1 MRKFTLLMALTVC
14 ISLLQAQTSPDYIF
28 GAAGADWVTGVQG
41 TQVTSGVYQW
51 QFTAAA
57 TGDLFFKLGETTASA
72 DASGFWTNGEGTD
85 MNYTGAGT
93 MWDVYYKANMGD
105 GGAVKFVAT
114 TGNYYIIHAR
124 KNSADAN
131 AKFAIFESPS
141 AIATISSV
149 TQAFASPNLTVTVN
163 ASVVPAAVQKFW
175 VRYTKDNWA
184 TSAIVEATVTGTA
197 GTAVIDATGADKVG
211 YYVFT
216 TVQAPAGF
224 TDYDFYAVSL
234 NNNGGKNYAYYA
246 PMSGNYY
253 IPNIPTGQKG
263 FALLS
268 EAATAINSGGVA
280 GNINLLINGDIN
292 EPTNFGLS
300 NTTDYTITIRPD
312 DDIPSVITFEQ
323 VADNGASSGNIIIGL
338 PNINDWSSLGTAKN
352 IIIDGFAPGGNT
364 RQLTFQNIS
373 VNANTCK
380 PIHIIGK
387 IDNVVV
393 KNCNLYDNTSGSSAF
408 GVVSIRVR
416 NSGGV
421 DFIPNNVTIDNC
433 IIKSTSNTA
442 AGIFV
447 SNSGTPIGRP
457 VGLVFKNNFIE
468 VLHRAVSLNYAGTSS
483 VLNNE
488 IKVNQTTSGMASFG
502 IGGTSGGMVSTTI
515 SGNKIIQLGTANTTG
530 AGNGIRAIQA
540 SAGGTWYIY
549 NNFITGF
556 ATPSSGTTEVLGIRV
571 GSLSYVYNNTIVL
584 NNTSTTGGGTTPT
597 ACIVTYSA
605 TSEFKNNILI
615 SNEDDFASYCIY
627 GKAVSDYNVFHVG
640 GTNNAK
646 IGFATIAYATL
657 EDWQTGVGVDANSK
671 SKNVYFASATD
682 LSIAG
687 TSINDPDLSVPA
699 LAAVTT
705 DIFGTTRYTPLVYKG
720 AHEAS
725 DLNLPA
731 PTKVFTVTAPTGTE
745 KVYIIGSFTG
755 KNWDISNPYELTA
768 TANPYEFTG
777 TFACADGVEY
787 KYLNGVTNWD
797 YVEATA
803 PGTSLTTNRT
813 YNATDNV
820 PYWFASPKVKLNVSF
835 PFGSPIPA
843 NLFVKGSWDNWTT
856 GIELT
861 ASSTPMNAP
870 GAKFAPVQSVSFTG
884 TIGNGTTSVIYSN
897 TEYKYFSND
906 PTADNWEVFTG
917 NRWAIYPLMND
928 EIASFTTPLPATG
941 ISQTTEMSVRIM
953 RTQMGVTAVFDGNA
967 DVELYNINGALIEKT
982 NATGSYSRELNN
994 GIYIIRINGVATKF
1008 IK

>member
-1 MRKFTLLMALTVC
+1 MRKFTLLMALTAC
-14 ISLLQAQTSPDYIF
+14 ISLLQAQTSSDYIF
-28 GAAGADWVTGVQG
+28 GVAGSDWTTGVQG
-41 TQVTSGVYQW
+41 TQVTSGVFQW
-51 QFTAAA
+51 QFTAAT
-57 TGDLFFKLGETTASA
+57 TGDQFFKLGETAAST
-72 DASGFWTNGEGTD
+72 DASGFWVNGDGAD
-85 MNYTGAGT
+85 MNYTGAGV

-105 GGAVKFVAT
+105 GGAVKFAAT
-114 TGNYYIIHAR
+114 TGNFYIIQAR
-124 KNSADAN
+124 KNSVDNN
-131 AKFAIFESPS
+131 AKFAVFESPS
-141 AIATISSV
+141 AIATIASV
-149 TQAFASPNLTVTVN
+149 TQAFTSPNLTVTVN
-163 ASVVPAAVQKFW
+163 ASVAPAAVQKFW

-184 TSAIVEATVTGTA
+184 TSAMIEATVTGTA
-197 GTAVIDATGADKVG
+197 GTAVIDATGADKVE

-224 TDYDFYAVSL
+224 TDYDFYTVSL

-246 PMSGNYY
+246 PMVGDYY
-253 IPNIPTGQKG
+253 IPNIPTGKKG

-268 EAATAINSGGVA
+268 KAANAINSGGVA

-323 VADNGASSGNIIIGL
+323 LADNGASSGNIIIGL
-338 PNINDWSSLGTAKN
+338 PNIDDWNSLGVAKN

-364 RQLTFQNIS
+364 RQLTFQNKS
-373 VNANTCK
+373 VNVNTCK

-387 IDNVVV
+387 IDNVIV
-393 KNCNLYDNTSGSSAF
+393 KNCNLYDNTNGSSAF

-421 DFIPNNVTIDNC
+421 DFIPNNITVDNC

-447 SNSGTPIGRP
+447 SNSGTPVGRP

-488 IKVNQTTSGMASFG
+488 IKVNQTTPSMASFA
-502 IGGTSGGMVSTTI
+502 IGGTSGGMVSTTV
-515 SGNKIIQLGTANTTG
+515 SGNKIIQLGTANIAG

-627 GKAVSDYNVFHVG
+627 GKAISDYNTFYLG
-640 GTNNAK
+640 GTNNSK
-646 IGFATIAYATL
+646 LGFATVAYASL
-657 EDWQTGVGVDANSK
+657 QDWQTGTSQDANSK
-671 SKNVYFASATD
+671 FKNVYFASATD

-687 TSINDPDLSVPA
+687 TSVNDPDLAAPA
-699 LAAVTT
+699 LAAVTA
-705 DIFGTTRYTPLVYKG
+705 DIFGTARFSPLVYKG

-725 DLNLPA
+725 DLNQPA
-731 PTKVFTVTAPTGTE
+731 PTKVFTVTAPVGTE
-745 KVYIIGSFTG
+745 KVYIAGSFTG
-755 KNWDISNPYELTA
+755 KNWDITNPHELTA
-768 TANPYEFTG
+768 TEIPYEFTG

-787 KYLNGVTNWD
+787 KYLNGLANWD
-797 YVEATA
+797 YLEATA
-803 PGTSLTTNRT
+803 PGASLANNRT
-813 YNATDNV
+813 YNSSDNI

-835 PFGSPIPA
+835 PEGSPIPS
-843 NLFVKGSWDNWTT
+843 NLFVKGSWDSWAT
-856 GIELT
+856 GIALT
-861 ASSTPMNAP
+861 ASSTPLSAP
-870 GAKFAPVQSVSFTG
+870 GAQLAPVQGVSFTG
-884 TIGNGTTSVIYSN
+884 TIGDGTISVIYSN
-897 TEYKYFSND
+897 AEYKFYTTDMAD
-906 PTADNWEVFTG
+906 PNWEVFTN
-917 NRWAIYPLMND
+917 NRLASYPLMND
-928 EIASFTTPLPATG
+928 VIASFTTPLTATG
-941 ISQTTEMSVRIM
+941 FDQPEMDVRII
-953 RTQMGVTAVFDGNA
+953 RTQSGITAEFDGSAN
-967 DVELYNINGALIEKT
+967 VELYSINGAMIDKT
-982 NATGSYSRELNN
+982 VAYGSYTRDLNP
-994 GIYIIRINGVATKF
+994 GAYIIRINGKATKF
-1008 IK
+1008 IR